1 MFLSQPPLLLTF
13 GLLVI
18 AQSVSA
24 SSSTTLSRSATTSR
38 STTLSESTSNL
49 ISSVASHA
57 TNLPLVCA
65 GGLPASR
72 IITTKNKFEFAVCLG
87 TDLQGGDDTVVGNI
101 KSIEQLAED
110 CSQRLSC
117 LASSWEK
124 VFNFAYRKVVLTV
137 SKASEKVDSIVR
149 ISSGPPPDPA
159 ERGIPVIPVAVFLVS
174 EKPRITRLL
183 AFSAFEPLWFGG
195 AKGRTQF
202 AEYNIE
208 TGAVSHRNIT
218 NTHHE
223 MFCPGI
229 STLQDGRVVISGG
242 TDANRTSIYDPK
254 TNNFIAGPNMQ
265 IARGY
270 QSSATLSDGKI
281 FTLGG
286 SWDGPVGVRDGEVYD
301 SIASTWTRLPGAV
314 VQPSLT
320 QDEVEDK
327 RDNHQWFFS
336 WRNESIFQAGPSK
349 QMNWY
354 WGSGSGRVQSVGA
367 RDTEDAMCGIFA
379 VYDALRGKIVTAAG
393 TPSYDHSTPNR
404 KAFHMTIDAP
414 GAPPTVER
422 LPDLAQGRAFANA
435 IILPDGTVLITGG
448 QTYSKSFTDEGSIFV
463 PELFDPATKTFRQLA
478 AMKVPRNYHSTAIL
492 LPDGRVFS
500 AGGGLC
506 RPDGKCAK
514 QGSDHPDAEI
524 FSPPYLF
531 NQDGSEAR
539 RPVIATLSS
548 NVDLDGYFVR
558 PGGILTLTLA
568 EDQPGVKFSF
578 VRVGT
583 NTHSV
588 NTDQRRVPLE
598 DVRKVGNMYT
608 LALPHD
614 TGILTPGDWYMFAI
628 SAEGG
633 TPSVSRTVNVMFGQ
647 WKWHIIAYTGSICQP
662 DWDVWNAKFGD
673 ISDGLEFS

>member
-1 MFLSQPPLLLTF
+1 MFVSQTLLLLTF
-13 GLLVI
+13 IFSVI
-18 AQSVSA
+18 AQYVSPW
-24 SSSTTLSRSATTSR
+24 SSATLSTSATSTR
-38 STTLSESTSNL
+38 STTLSKGTLNATPSIVSGNATS
-49 ISSVASHA
+49 
-57 TNLPLVCA
+57 LPNVCA

-72 IITTKNKFEFAVCLG
+72 IITTRNQYQFAVCLG
-87 TDLQGGDDTVVGNI
+87 TDMPGGDDTIEGNM
-101 KSIEQLAED
+101 KSMEQVAED
-110 CSQRLSC
+110 CSRRPSC
-117 LASSWEK
+117 IGSSWEK

-137 SKASEKVDSIVR
+137 TKPSKKVDSVIR

-159 ERGIPVIPVAVFLVS
+159 ERRVTGQWSDVIKFPVIPVAVFLVS

-202 AEYNIE
+202 AEYDIE

-218 NTHHE
+218 NTNHE

-242 TDANRTSIYDPK
+242 TDANRTTIYDPK
-254 TNNFIAGPNMQ
+254 TNNFTAGPNLQ
-265 IARGY
+265 VARGY
-270 QSSATLSDGKI
+270 QSSATLSDGRI

-286 SWDGPVGVRDGEVYD
+286 SWDGPVGIRDGEVYD
-301 SIASTWTRLPGAV
+301 SVANTWTLLPDAI

-336 WRNESIFQAGPSK
+336 WRNESVFQAGPSK

-354 WGSGSGRVQSVGA
+354 WGSGSGRVQPVGT

-379 VYDALRGKIVTAAG
+379 MYDALRGKILTAAG
-393 TPSYDHSTPNR
+393 TPSYDRSTPNK
-404 KAFHMTIDAP
+404 KAFLMTIDEP
-414 GAPPTVER
+414 GTPPTVER
-422 LPDLAQGRAFANA
+422 LPDLAQGRAFSNA
-435 IILPDGTVLITGG
+435 VILPDGTVLVTGG
-448 QTYSKSFTDEGSIFV
+448 QTYSKSFTDERSVFV
-463 PELFDPATKTFRQLA
+463 PELFDPVTKTFRELA
-478 AMKVPRNYHSTAIL
+478 AMKIPRNYHSTAIL

-524 FSPPYLF
+524 FSPPCLF
-531 NQDGSEAR
+531 NEDGSEAK
-539 RPVIATLSS
+539 RPEIATLST
-548 NVDLDGYFVR
+548 NVDFNGYFVR
-558 PGGILTLTLA
+558 PGGSLMLTLTD
-568 EDQPGVKFSF
+568 DQPGVEFSF

-598 DVRKVGNMYT
+598 DIRKVGSVYT
-608 LALPHD
+608 LALPAD
-614 TGILTPGDWYMFAI
+614 TGILIPGDWFLFVI
-628 SAEGG
+628 SAEG
-633 TPSVSRTVNVMFGQ
+633 TPSISRTVTVMLCGMLQ
-647 WKWHIIAYTGSICQP
+647 RCNNE
-662 DWDVWNAKFGD
+662 D
-673 ISDGLEFS
+673 EFRG

>member
-137 SKASEKVDSIVR
+137 SKTSEKVDSIVR

-159 ERGIPVIPVAVFLVS
+159 ERGVTGQWSDVIKIPVIPVAVFLVS

-242 TDANRTSIYDPK
+242 TDANRTSIYDPR
-254 TNNFIAGPNMQ
+254 TSNFTAGPNMQ

-301 SIASTWTRLPGAV
+301 SIANTWTRLPGAV

-349 QMNWY
+349 QMNWN

-379 VYDALRGKIVTAAG
+379 MYDALRGKIVTAAG

-404 KAFHMTIDAP
+404 KALHMTIDAP

-435 IILPDGTVLITGG
+435 VILPDGTVLITGG

-608 LALPHD
+608 LALPDD
-614 TGILTPGDWYMFAI
+614 TGILIPGDWYMFAI

-633 TPSVSRTVNVMFGQ
+633 TPSVSRTVNVMLCGRLQ
-647 WKWHIIAYTGSICQP
+647 RCNSE
-662 DWDVWNAKFGD
+662 D
-673 ISDGLEFS
+673 EFRG

>member
-1 MFLSQPPLLLTF
+1 MFHTKTLVFLTF
-13 GLLVI
+13 GCSVI
-18 AQSVSA
+18 AQFIST
-24 SSSTTLSRSATTSR
+24 SSHPALSTSPTTS
-38 STTLSESTSNL
+38 SKTTFSEIVSNTIPSL
-49 ISSVASHA
+49 GSDDASKLL
-57 TNLPLVCA
+57 NVCA

-72 IITTKNKFEFAVCLG
+72 IITTKNKYEFAICLG

-110 CSQRLSC
+110 CSQRSSC
-117 LASSWEK
+117 LGSSWEK

-137 SKASEKVDSIVR
+137 SKTSRKVDSVVR

-159 ERGIPVIPVAVFLVS
+159 ERGVNGQWSDIIKFPVIPVAVFLVS
-174 EKPRITRLL
+174 EKPRIARLM

-208 TGAVSHRNIT
+208 TGEVSHRNIT

-229 STLQDGRVVISGG
+229 SMLPDGRVVISGG
-242 TDANRTSIYDPK
+242 TDANRTTVYDPR
-254 TNNFIAGPNMQ
+254 TNNFTAGPHMQ
-265 IARGY
+265 VARGY
-270 QSSATLSDGKI
+270 HSSTTLSDGKI

-286 SWDGPVGVRDGEVYD
+286 SWDGPVAVRDGEVYD
-301 SIASTWTRLPGAV
+301 SVANTWTILPGAV

-336 WRNESIFQAGPSK
+336 WRNESVFQAGPSR

-354 WGSGSGRVQSVGA
+354 LGSGFGLEKVQSAGT
-367 RDTEDAMCGIFA
+367 RDNEDAMCGIFA
-379 VYDALRGKIVTAAG
+379 MYDALRGKIITAAG
-393 TPSYDHSTPNR
+393 TPSYDRSTPNK
-404 KAFHMTIDAP
+404 KAFHMTIDVP

-422 LPDLAQGRAFANA
+422 LPDLAQGRAFSNA
-435 IILPDGTVLITGG
+435 VILPDGTVLITGG
-448 QTYSKSFTDEGSIFV
+448 QTYSQSFTDEKSVFV
-463 PELFDPATKTFRQLA
+463 PELFDPETKTFRQLA

-531 NQDGSEAR
+531 NPDGSEAR
-539 RPVIATLSS
+539 RPAIWRISS
-548 NVDLDGYFVR
+548 NVDSDGYFVR
-558 PGGILTLTLA
+558 PGGSLTLTLV
-568 EDQPGVKFSF
+568 EDRPGLKFSF
-578 VRVGT
+578 MRVGT

-598 DVRKVGNMYT
+598 DIRKVGNEYT
-608 LALPHD
+608 LALPD
-614 TGILTPGDWYMFAI
+614 DMGVLIPGDWFLFVI
-628 SAEGG
+628 SAEG
-633 TPSVSRTVNVMFGQ
+633 TPSVARTVTVMLCGLLQ
-647 WKWHIIAYTGSICQP
+647 RCNYEDKSI
-662 DWDVWNAKFGD
+662 G
-673 ISDGLEFS
+673 